1 MKVKRI
7 TGKEVKDAVEWLWKN
22 KFGCYH
28 FAVFTDEYGTEF
40 DIVIGWSDYDD
51 GPCADNEF
59 YYCDEGYRIAWKIG
73 VQSPL
78 NGMQTDFDIDFN
90 YPEDKD
96 GFLIG
101 CRCPIVRLESD
112 DGFENEAKRMNEE
125 AERILGKLKLI

>member
-1 MKVKRI
+1 MNIKKI
-7 TGKEVKDAVEWLWKN
+7 TGKEVKDAVVWLWKN

-28 FAVFTDEYGTEF
+28 FAVFTDEDGTEF

-51 GPCADNEF
+51 GPCADNER

-101 CRCPIVRLESD
+101 CRESIRRD
-112 DGFENEAKRMNEE
+112 ANFKDEANRMNME
-125 AERILGKLKLI
+125 ANRILRKLKLI